1 MFWFPFAYPRIV
13 LVFQEKKKLLFMGSF
28 GFLGF
33 ASYSHHCDVLLY
45 SLIGVVLHFCGS
57 GQLCDDVS
65 KFFDLNDLL
74 KNKCLL
80 AHTYDTSMYVFN
92 VFSLFC

>member
-13 LVFQEKKKLLFMGSF
+13 LVSGKRKLLFMGSF

-57 GQLCDDVS
+57 GQLCDDVR

-80 AHTYDTSMYVFN
+80 AHTHDTSMYVFN
-92 VFSLFC
+92 GFSLFC